1 MATAG
6 ERSLQPAL
14 LEREAEVATIQSLV
28 AAARGGAGRL
38 LVVEGR
44 AGMGKTRLVGVAR
57 AAAQAAGTEV
67 LAARAG
73 ELEQEFAFGVVRQL
87 FEPLLARAS
96 AAERDELTAGAAV
109 LALPLFQEPH
119 LTAGQGATGTSFAML
134 HGLYWLAA
142 NLALRRPAL
151 LTVDDL
157 HWADAPSLRWIT
169 YLARRLEGLPL
180 LLVVAARP
188 PEQSPQ
194 VALLTEVVTDPAA
207 AVVRPGP
214 LGTDAVAVLV
224 RGALSAE
231 PDPAFV
237 TACQTAS
244 GGNPLFV
251 RALLDTLAR
260 ERLVPSAANAA
271 RVLQTGPEAVA
282 RAVSLRLARLPAEA
296 AALVRAAAVLG
307 DGAPLQHAAAL
318 AALEVGAAARAA
330 SVLVRDDLLRVED
343 PVEFTHPVVRTVIH
357 QQLDAGERTRAHR
370 RAGELLVQAGAP
382 PEQAAAHLLLTPPT
396 GDALARRTLRRAA
409 ERSLAQGAPAAAATY
424 LRRALEE
431 PSDEQERGELL
442 SMLGNAELQT
452 GAHGAIEHLGA
463 AYALIDDAAR
473 RAQTALPYALGLVF
487 VGHLDRAVD
496 VLGEAIERLGDRQP
510 ELGEHLEAVLITFAV
525 HEPEPNR
532 VALER
537 LAAVPEATLHPG
549 PGGNVM
555 RAVMAFH
562 EARVGASR
570 ARSVA
575 LALRAFQDG
584 LLVRSSDV
592 LFGLQALF
600 ALTVAGE
607 VDTASRVFEEAL
619 GEARRRG
626 DLLSVHTVL
635 LYRGLLAAQQ
645 GDLLR
650 AEEDLRSAELDPAEQ
665 AALALYRA
673 GYLADVLL
681 DRDQL
686 EDAAR
691 ALELADA
698 GQQVHSGHR
707 LPHLYGR
714 ARVNLEAGRLEQAV
728 LDLFTLGDH
737 ARALGIHNPAF
748 YPWRSQ
754 AARALHRLGR
764 GAEALELARAEAEAA
779 RQWGAP
785 RTVGISLRVLGLV
798 QGGPAG
804 EALLREAV
812 AVLEGSQ
819 ARVELARALVELG
832 AALRRGNRRGEAR
845 APLRRGLELAY
856 RTGAP
861 ALVRQAQDEL
871 AVTGARSRKLVL
883 TGVDALTPSE
893 RRVARMAAQ
902 GMSNKELAQALFVT
916 VKAVEVHL
924 SSVYRKLQISS
935 RGQLAEALAGS
946 HDAPGASI
954 AP

>member
-1 MATAG
+1 MATAAALPP
-6 ERSLQPAL
+6 EPAL
-14 LEREAEVATIQSLV
+14 LEREAEIATIQELL
-28 AAARGGAGRL
+28 AGARGGTGRL

-44 AGMGKTRLVGVAR
+44 AGMGKTRLVGVALASAR
-57 AAAQAAGTEV
+57 AAGLEV

-96 AAERDELTAGAAV
+96 VEQRAELTGGAAE
-109 LALPLFQEPH
+109 LALPLFQKPH
-119 LTAGQGATGTSFAML
+119 VAAGQDAADTSFATL

-142 NLALRRPAL
+142 NLALRRPVL
-151 LTVDDL
+151 LAVDDL
-157 HWADAPSLRWIT
+157 HWADVASLRWIA

-194 VALLTEVVTDPAA
+194 AALLTEVVTDPAA
-207 AVVRPGP
+207 VVVRPGP

-224 RGALSAE
+224 RGAFAAE
-231 PDPAFV
+231 PDPAFA
-237 TACQTAS
+237 TACETAT
-244 GGNPLFV
+244 GGNPLYL

-260 ERLVPSAANAA
+260 ERLVPSAANTA

-282 RAVSLRLARLPAEA
+282 RAVSLRLGRLPAEA
-296 AALVRAAAVLG
+296 TALVRAAAVLG
-307 DGAPLQHAAAL
+307 EGAPLQHAAVL
-318 AALEVGAAARAA
+318 AALEMDAAARAA

-343 PVEFTHPVVRTVIH
+343 PVEFTHPVVRTAIY
-357 QQLDAGERTRAHR
+357 QQLDAGERTRVHR
-370 RAGELLVQAGAP
+370 HAAELLVQAGAP
-382 PEQAAAHLLLTPPT
+382 PEQAAAHLLLTLPS
-396 GDALARRTLRRAA
+396 GDALVRRTLRRAA
-409 ERSLAQGAPAAAATY
+409 ERSLAQGAPQAAATY

-431 PSDEQERGELL
+431 PSDEEERGELL
-442 SMLGNAELQT
+442 SMLGHAELQT
-452 GAHGAIEHLGA
+452 GAHGAIEHLAA

-473 RAQTALPYALGLVF
+473 RGQTALPYALGLVF
-487 VGHLDRAVD
+487 VDRLDLAVGI
-496 VLGEAIERLGDRQP
+496 LGQAIERLGDRQP
-510 ELGEHLEAVLITFAV
+510 ELSELLEAVLLTFAV

-537 LAAVPEATLHPG
+537 LAAVQEATLHPG
-549 PGGNVM
+549 PGGDVM

-584 LLVRSSDV
+584 LLVRSSNM

-681 DRDQL
+681 DRDQP

-691 ALELADA
+691 ALELAGA
-698 GQQVHSGHR
+698 AQQVHSGHR

-714 ARVNLEAGRLEQAV
+714 ARVNLQAGRLEQAV

-754 AARALHRLGR
+754 AALALHRLGR
-764 GAEALELARAEAEAA
+764 GAEALELARAEVEAA

-785 RTVGISLRVLGLV
+785 RTIGISLRVLGLV

-812 AVLEGSQ
+812 AVLEESQ
-819 ARVELARALVELG
+819 AQVELARALVELG

-856 RTGAP
+856 RAGATG
-861 ALVRQAQDEL
+861 LVRQAQDEL
-871 AVTGARSRKLVL
+871 AVMGARSRKLVL

-893 RRVARMAAQ
+893 RRVARMAAE

-935 RGQLAEALAGS
+935 RGQLAEALVL
-946 HDAPGASI
+946 DAAKPLR
-954 AP
+954 